1 MENPQQPG
9 RRAFLSQTGKLTTA
23 CAVIGLTGGMA
34 QAASPGDGQC
44 APAPMTLTDRHYCLS
59 EVRLE
64 DGFENDG
71 ETVIGTRTALYT
83 LEIKDGKI
91 AAIHAANASLP
102 AGVPRYQAQ
111 GQLLLPAFRDMHI
124 HRQNLLQ
131 RPMAGAAPA
140 PWQDHH
146 GHDRAGADA
155 DPETAAHL
163 AAAGGK
169 PDRPAAVQRQHCGAQ
184 PLQYRSGQRPEK
196 PEHLQRALETTGRIS
211 AVKSSPSRSTA
222 CCTPWS
228 MR

>member
-1 MENPQQPG
+1 M
-9 RRAFLSQTGKLTTA
+9 
-23 CAVIGLTGGMA
+23 
-34 QAASPGDGQC
+34 
-44 APAPMTLTDRHYCLS
+44 
-59 EVRLE
+59 
-64 DGFENDG
+64 
-71 ETVIGTRTALYT
+71 IGTRTALYT

-124 HRQNLLQ
+124 HLDKTFYSGPWR
-131 RPMAGAAPA
+131 GAAPA
-140 PWQDHH
+140 PGQDHH
-146 GHDRAGADA
+146 GHDSAGADA

-169 PDRPAAVQRQHCGAQ
+169 PDRPAAVKSSTVARSHCNID
-184 PLQYRSGQRPEK
+184 PVSGLKAWSTCSARWK
-196 PEHLQRALETTGRIS
+196 TTGRIS

-222 CCTPWS
+222 CCTPGS

>member
-64 DGFENDG
+64 DGFEYDG

-102 AGVPRYQAQ
+102 AGVPAIR
-111 GQLLLPAFRDMHI
+111 R
-124 HRQNLLQ
+124 
-131 RPMAGAAPA
+131 
-140 PWQDHH
+140 
-146 GHDRAGADA
+146 RASCCCRRSATCTSTWTK
-155 DPETAAHL
+155 PSTAAHGERR
-163 AAAGGK
+163 ARARA
-169 PDRPAAVQRQHCGAQ
+169 RP
-184 PLQYRSGQRPEK
+184 SW
-196 PEHLQRALETTGRIS
+196 T
-211 AVKSSPSRSTA
+211 
-222 CCTPWS
+222 
-228 MR
+228 

>member
-91 AAIHAANASLP
+91 AAIHAANASPARRRAPLSGAGP
-102 AGVPRYQAQ
+102 AAAAGVPRHAH
-111 GQLLLPAFRDMHI
+111 P
-124 HRQNLLQ
+124 
-131 RPMAGAAPA
+131 PTKPS
-140 PWQDHH
+140 
-146 GHDRAGADA
+146 
-155 DPETAAHL
+155 TAAHGRRR
-163 AAAGGK
+163 ARAVA
-169 PDRPAAVQRQHCGAQ
+169 RP
-184 PLQYRSGQRPEK
+184 SW
-196 PEHLQRALETTGRIS
+196 T
-211 AVKSSPSRSTA
+211 
-222 CCTPWS
+222 
-228 MR
+228 

>member
-102 AGVPRYQAQ
+102 AGVPLSGAGPAAAAGVPRHAHPPDKTFYSGPWQA
-111 GQLLLPAFRDMHI
+111 P
-124 HRQNLLQ
+124 
-131 RPMAGAAPA
+131 RPRG
-140 PWQDHH
+140 QDHH

-184 PLQYRSGQRPEK
+184 PLQYRS
-196 PEHLQRALETTGRIS
+196 A
-211 AVKSSPSRSTA
+211 AA
-222 CCTPWS
+222 
-228 MR
+228 

>member
-64 DGFENDG
+64 DGFEYDG

-102 AGVPRYQAQ
+102 AGVPAIR
-111 GQLLLPAFRDMHI
+111 R
-124 HRQNLLQ
+124 
-131 RPMAGAAPA
+131 
-140 PWQDHH
+140 
-146 GHDRAGADA
+146 RASCCCRRSATCTSTWTK
-155 DPETAAHL
+155 PSTAAHGRRR
-163 AAAGGK
+163 ARARA
-169 PDRPAAVQRQHCGAQ
+169 RP
-184 PLQYRSGQRPEK
+184 SW
-196 PEHLQRALETTGRIS
+196 T
-211 AVKSSPSRSTA
+211 
-222 CCTPWS
+222 
-228 MR
+228 

>member
-64 DGFENDG
+64 DGFEYDG

-124 HRQNLLQ
+124 HLTK
-131 RPMAGAAPA
+131 PS
-140 PWQDHH
+140 
-146 GHDRAGADA
+146 
-155 DPETAAHL
+155 TAAHGRRR
-163 AAAGGK
+163 ARARA
-169 PDRPAAVQRQHCGAQ
+169 RP
-184 PLQYRSGQRPEK
+184 SW
-196 PEHLQRALETTGRIS
+196 T
-211 AVKSSPSRSTA
+211 
-222 CCTPWS
+222 
-228 MR
+228 